1 MASEFY
7 QITGGD
13 EALLVGPGQAHCRK
27 LGITSAAL
35 NMRVGF
41 MLSFC
46 KTDDKN
52 NALSAAQSDSISL
65 ESPHVG
71 LLIGL
76 RSYGTSLVNTTGQY
90 FYGIGTATNTVSGA
104 SSNAFSGDLGFVLYK
119 NGVRL
124 GTEVLI
130 TGNIAVPSG
139 VNCTYIG
146 MKLTNALNGTGPAI
160 SLHRGTTNDA
170 PTAANLTT
178 LLANHVGTYSNQ
190 SYACSYADIHPHLD
204 SIYIQNPFVNC
215 YIRVHAYGFRMGS

>member
-52 NALSAAQSDSISL
+52 NALTSAQSDSISL
-65 ESPHVG
+65 ASPHLG
-71 LLIGL
+71 LLVGL

-104 SSNAFSGDLGFVLYK
+104 SSNAFSENLGFVLYK
-119 NGVRL
+119 NGVSQ
-124 GTEVLI
+124 GTNGVLD
-130 TGNIAVPSG
+130 GNIAVPAG
-139 VNCTYIG
+139 VNCTYVG
-146 MKLTNALNGTGPAI
+146 MKLVAGTYGTRTAI
-160 SLHRGTTNDA
+160 SLQRGTTNDA
-170 PTAANLTT
+170 PTVANLTT
-178 LLANHVGTYSNQ
+178 LLANHVRTYFNE
-190 SYACSYADIHPHLD
+190 ALDLYADNYPHLD

-215 YIRVHAYGFRMGS
+215 YIRVHAYGFMMGS

>member
-27 LGITSAAL
+27 LGIASAAL

-52 NALSAAQSDSISL
+52 NALTSAQSDSISMV
-65 ESPHVG
+65 SPYLG
-71 LLIGL
+71 LLVGL

-104 SSNAFSGDLGFVLYK
+104 SSNAFSSKLGFVLYK
-119 NGVRL
+119 NGVIQGPNGGL
-124 GTEVLI
+124 E
-130 TGNIAVPSG
+130 GNIAVPSG
-139 VNCTYIG
+139 VNCTYVG
-146 MKLTNALNGTGPAI
+146 MKLVAGAGGTRTAI
-160 SLHRGTTNDA
+160 SLQRGTTNDA
-170 PTAANLTT
+170 PTVANLTT
-178 LLANHVGTYSNQ
+178 LLANHVRTYGNETLDG
-190 SYACSYADIHPHLD
+190 YADNYPHLD

-215 YIRVHAYGFRMGS
+215 YIRVHAYGFMMDS

>member
-27 LGITSAAL
+27 LGIASAAL

-52 NALSAAQSDSISL
+52 NALTSAQSDSISL
-65 ESPHVG
+65 ASLHLG
-71 LLIGL
+71 LLVGL

-104 SSNAFSGDLGFVLYK
+104 SSNAFSGNLEFILYN
-119 NGVRL
+119 NGVSQAL
-124 GTEVLI
+124 SGSLN
-130 TGNIAVPSG
+130 GNIAVPSG
-139 VNCTYIG
+139 VNCTYVG
-146 MKLTNALNGTGPAI
+146 MRLVAGQYGTRTAI
-160 SLHRGTTNDA
+160 SLQRGTTNDA
-170 PTAANLTT
+170 PTVANLTT
-178 LLANHVGTYSNQ
+178 LLANHVGTYVGET
-190 SYACSYADIHPHLD
+190 LD
-204 SIYIQNPFVNC
+204 VYTNNYPYLNSIYIQNPFVNC
-215 YIRVHAYGFRMGS
+215 YIRVHAYGFMMGS

>member
-27 LGITSAAL
+27 LGIASAAR

-52 NALSAAQSDSISL
+52 NALTSAQSDSISL
-65 ESPHVG
+65 DSPHLG
-71 LLIGL
+71 LLVGL

-104 SSNAFSGDLGFVLYK
+104 SSDAFSKKLGFVLYK
-119 NGVRL
+119 NGVIQ
-124 GTEVLI
+124 GTNGNLD
-130 TGNIAVPSG
+130 GNIAVPSG
-139 VNCTYIG
+139 VNCTYVG
-146 MKLTNALNGTGPAI
+146 MKLVAGAYGTRTAI
-160 SLHRGTTNDA
+160 SLQRGTTNDA
-170 PTAANLTT
+170 PTVANLTT
-178 LLANHVGTYSNQ
+178 LLANHVGTYSHET
-190 SYACSYADIHPHLD
+190 SDGYADNYPHLD

-215 YIRVHAYGFRMGS
+215 YIRVHAYGFMMDS

>member
-7 QITGGD
+7 QIAGGD

-27 LGITSAAL
+27 LDITSAAL

-65 ESPHVG
+65 GSPHLG
-71 LLIGL
+71 LLVGL

-104 SSNAFSGDLGFVLYK
+104 SSNAFSGKLEFVLYK
-119 NGVRL
+119 NGVKVGSDGSL
-124 GTEVLI
+124 N
-130 TGNIAVPSG
+130 GNIAVPSG

-146 MKLTNALNGTGPAI
+146 MKLVAGAYGTRTAI
-160 SLHRGTTNDA
+160 YLHRGTTNDA

-178 LLANHVGTYSNQ
+178 LLANHVGTYENETLDL
-190 SYACSYADIHPHLD
+190 YADNYPHLD

-215 YIRVHAYGFRMGS
+215 YIRVHAYGFMMGS

>member
-27 LGITSAAL
+27 LGIASAAL

-52 NALSAAQSDSISL
+52 NALAAAQSDSISL
-65 ESPHVG
+65 ASPYLG
-71 LLIGL
+71 LLVGL

-104 SSNAFSGDLGFVLYK
+104 SSNAFSSNLGFVLYK
-119 NGVRL
+119 NVIEQEVEQIGVAENSRFWNKVQR
-124 GTEVLI
+124 GI
-130 TGNIAVPSG
+130 TVINWGG
-139 VNCTYIG
+139 KDDG
-146 MKLTNALNGTGPAI
+146 E
-160 SLHRGTTNDA
+160 D
-170 PTAANLTT
+170 
-178 LLANHVGTYSNQ
+178 
-190 SYACSYADIHPHLD
+190 
-204 SIYIQNPFVNC
+204 
-215 YIRVHAYGFRMGS
+215 

>member
-1 MASEFY
+1 MTSEFY

-27 LGITSAAL
+27 LGIASAAP

-52 NALSAAQSDSISL
+52 NALAAAQSDSISL
-65 ESPHVG
+65 DSPHLG
-71 LLIGL
+71 LLVGL

-104 SSNAFSGDLGFVLYK
+104 SSNAFSKNLDFVLYK
-119 NGVRL
+119 NGVNVGASVSL
-124 GTEVLI
+124 A
-130 TGNIAVPSG
+130 GNIAVPSG
-139 VNCTYIG
+139 VNCTYVG
-146 MKLTNALNGTGPAI
+146 MKLVGGAAI
-160 SLHRGTTNDA
+160 SLQRGTTNDA
-170 PTAANLTT
+170 PTVANLTT
-178 LLANHVGTYSNQ
+178 LLANHVGTYS
-190 SYACSYADIHPHLD
+190 SELSVGYAGNYPHLD

-215 YIRVHAYGFRMGS
+215 YIRVHAYGFMMGS